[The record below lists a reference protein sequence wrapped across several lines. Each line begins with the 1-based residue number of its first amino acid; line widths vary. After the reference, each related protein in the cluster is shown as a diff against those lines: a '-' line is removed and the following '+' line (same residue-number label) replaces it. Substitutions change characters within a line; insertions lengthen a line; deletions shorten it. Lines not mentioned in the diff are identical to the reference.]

1 MIVKTPP
8 MGWNS
13 WNTFGS
19 RINEQMIFEMA
30 DAMAAEGLPELG
42 YTYFVIDDCWSCDIK

>member
-13 WNTFGS
+13 WNTIGHD
-19 RINEQMIFEMA
+19 INEETVMKIADIMA
-30 DAMAAEGLPELG
+30 EKGYKEDDNRDGTPE
-42 YTYFVIDDCWSCDIK
+42 